1 MANAGVWKR
10 AEDTRRGAYIN
21 FKAVRKANV
30 SNAER
35 GIVALPLAL
44 GWGPK
49 DAVVEVSAAEIADGT
64 FTNKLGC
71 TIDDQPY
78 SHLSKR

>member
-1 MANAGVWKR
+1 MANAGVWNGQTKIR
-10 AEDTRRGAYIN
+10 PGAYIN

-44 GWGPK
+44 GWVAK
-49 DAVVEVSAAEIADGT
+49 DAVVEVSAVEIRRRY
-64 FTNKLGC
+64 FYK
-71 TIDDQPY
+71 
-78 SHLSKR
+78 